1 MSRSEHELS
10 ETLASPAVP
19 HLVIYGHAGFDIS
32 SMSGKSTRAPGGAAY
47 YATLAAS
54 IVNRSTG
61 IVTVLGEDFPI
72 SWFQSLQIDTSGI
85 LLKDGDS
92 ALFCQEYG
100 AENEVINLSVS
111 LNACE
116 ELLPDLIPA
125 PYLAARFF
133 FVATAPPRQQTHVL
147 DWLVERQFGGVIAI
161 DTTIS
166 YIDDFHSL
174 LREHENNIGIVFVNQ
189 EEYQRLRWLPARS
202 KSLVLK
208 RGARGASLYEN
219 GVWTDV
225 SAPIIDEVCNTTGA
239 GDILAGAC
247 LAGLAAGDEFK
258 IALSRGVA
266 LASKSVVKYDV
277 EHLREHNGV
286 LQ

>member
-1 MSRSEHELS
+1 MHRSEYKLS
-10 ETLASPAVP
+10 AALAPRTIP
-19 HLVIYGHAGFDIS
+19 DLVIYGHAGFDIS
-32 SMSGKSTRAPGGAAY
+32 LMSGRSIRAPGGAAY

-61 IVTVLGEDFPI
+61 IVTVLGKDFPI

-100 AENEVINLSVS
+100 AGNEVINLSVH

-133 FVATAPPRQQTHVL
+133 FVATAPPRQQAHVL

-166 YIDDFHSL
+166 YVDDFHSL
-174 LREHENNIGIVFVNQ
+174 LREHEDNIGIVFVNQ

-202 KSLVLK
+202 KSLVVK
-208 RGARGASLYEN
+208 RGARGASLYDSE
-219 GVWTDV
+219 VWTDV
-225 SAPIIDEVCNTTGA
+225 SAPAIDKVCNTTGA

-258 IALSRGVA
+258 IALSRGVE
-266 LASKSVVKYDV
+266 LATKSVVKHDA
-277 EHLREHNGV
+277 EHLRECATSF
-286 LQ
+286 